1 MLRLYSARCS
11 GVRIC
16 PSCGKGGSADVSVA
30 GPAAEGVDSGRCG
43 FGWLS
48 FGGAGNGP
56 GGGTSIALSNFA
68 GGVSG
73 GGGIRGGV
81 GFPDGASGSV
91 TCGGGAGGAADAFF
105 RQNGVQPVPHSRTNK
120 MNKTINLA
128 PLRCMDFNYASI
140 PRDANAR
147 RRRRGRRK
155 MKVLPFPGSL
165 FTSIVPP

>member
-1 MLRLYSARCS
+1 MLRLYSARCA

-16 PSCGKGGSADVSVA
+16 PSCGKGGSGDASA
-30 GPAAEGVDSGRCG
+30 GYGPACCAAAGRCG
-43 FGWLS
+43 FGWLLS
-48 FGGAGNGP
+48 GGGGNGS

-73 GGGIRGGV
+73 GGGIA
-81 GFPDGASGSV
+81 DGAGFGVSGRV
-91 TCGGGAGGAADAFF
+91 TCGGGTGGAAGAFF
-105 RQNGVQPVPHSRTNK
+105 RQNGVQPVSHSRTNK
-120 MNKTINLA
+120 MDKTIDLA

-155 MKVLPFPGSL
+155 MKVLPFPDSL